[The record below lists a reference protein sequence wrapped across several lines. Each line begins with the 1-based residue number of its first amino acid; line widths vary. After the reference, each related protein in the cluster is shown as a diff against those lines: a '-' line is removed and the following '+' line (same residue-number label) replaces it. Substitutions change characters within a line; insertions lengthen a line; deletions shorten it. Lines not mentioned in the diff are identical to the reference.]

1 MKILLLILLI
11 FLSNCKLNSV
21 DKNHGV
27 PFLQQKQDLL
37 TINHSNKND
46 ILETLGPPSTK
57 STFDNDVWI
66 YIERKITRG
75 KLLNLGKN
83 ILVKNNVLL
92 VEIDETG
99 ILVKK
104 EFFDLK
110 DMNKLKFSKNKTTGV
125 KKKNNF
131 IYDFL
136 SSLRRKINDP
146 LGKRK

>member
-125 KKKNNF
+125 KRKNNF

>member
-37 TINHSNKND
+37 TINYSNKND
-46 ILETLGPPSTK
+46 ILKTLGPPSTK

-125 KKKNNF
+125 KRKNNF

-136 SSLRRKINDP
+136 SGLRRKINDP

>member
-37 TINHSNKND
+37 TINHSDKND
-46 ILETLGPPSTK
+46 ILKTLGPPSTK

-125 KKKNNF
+125 KRKNNF

-136 SSLRRKINDP
+136 SGLRRKINDP

>member
-11 FLSNCKLNSV
+11 FLSNCKLNNV

-37 TINHSNKND
+37 TINYSNKND
-46 ILETLGPPSTK
+46 ILKTLGPPSTK

-75 KLLNLGKN
+75 KLLNLGQN

-104 EFFDLK
+104 EFFDLN

-125 KKKNNF
+125 KRKNNF

-136 SSLRRKINDP
+136 SGLRRKINDP

>member
-46 ILETLGPPSTK
+46 ILKALGPPSTK

-104 EFFDLK
+104 EFFDLN
-110 DMNKLKFSKNKTTGV
+110 DMNKLKFSKNKTTV
-125 KKKNNF
+125 LRRKKNF

-136 SSLRRKINDP
+136 SGLRRKINDP